1 MTRHLNRLWNYGVKG
16 LLGTLIILFVF
27 PVVCIVTS
35 LGSLLIALTAILWYA
50 NCVRTRYGIYYETL
64 ILFSFYDSRMPLITL
79 TLHAFMA
86 LIMDLDSPE
95 PSRNR
100 YLVIM
105 EALVWNIGIQGCLQ
119 PIASLFV
126 ALLLCPIISF
136 VILTGIERRIMNDV
150 VG

>member
-1 MTRHLNRLWNYGVKG
+1 
-16 LLGTLIILFVF
+16 
-27 PVVCIVTS
+27 
-35 LGSLLIALTAILWYA
+35 
-50 NCVRTRYGIYYETL
+50 
-64 ILFSFYDSRMPLITL
+64 MPLITL

-119 PIASLFV
+119 PIAALIV
-126 ALLLCPIISF
+126 ALILCPIISF
-136 VILTGIERRIMNDV
+136 VILTGIITFS
-150 VG
+150 